1 MKEEAADHVG
11 CGANDS
17 IDPAVMGRS
26 VRAREAQLNVVGEE
40 GARGGVVELAAIIRL
55 EGTDRATELV
65 ETQAKKWVRVEK
77 VSDLRR
83 KGKVQRK

>member
-1 MKEEAADHVG
+1 LKEEAADHVG

-40 GARGGVVELAAIIRL
+40 GARGGVVELSTVIIKGHKPGDEIGWRP
-55 EGTDRATELV
+55 
-65 ETQAKKWVRVEK
+65 
-77 VSDLRR
+77 RR
-83 KGKVQRK
+83 RSV